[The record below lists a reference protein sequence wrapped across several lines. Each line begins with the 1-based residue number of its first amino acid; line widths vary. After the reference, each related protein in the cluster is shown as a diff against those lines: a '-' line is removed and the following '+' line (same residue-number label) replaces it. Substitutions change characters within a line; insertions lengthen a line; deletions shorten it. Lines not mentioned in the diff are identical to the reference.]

1 MSSRYLYLLT
11 AAAVFGCASTG
22 ANPGIARQSQAV
34 LTAEEMSQA
43 HADAT
48 TAYDAIARLRPNW
61 LAPKG
66 PTSGYYNAGTNY
78 PVVFVD
84 GQQYGDVNS
93 LKNIAGYNVGTLH
106 YYDVTQAGARFG
118 IKGGASGV
126 IEVMSKG
133 AGQQ

>member
-1 MSSRYLYLLT
+1 MSSRYFYVLS
-11 AAAVFGCASTG
+11 AAALVACASTG
-22 ANPGIARQSQAV
+22 VNPTVTRQSQAV

-106 YYDVTQAGARFG
+106 YYDVTEAGAKFG
-118 IKGGASGV
+118 LRGGASGV
-126 IEVMSKG
+126 IEVLSKA

>member
-1 MSSRYLYLLT
+1 MWVRLFYSIAI
-11 AAAVFGCASTG
+11 AALFGCATSG
-22 ANPGIARQSQAV
+22 ANAGGARQSFAV
-34 LTAEEMSQA
+34 LTSEEIQQA

-78 PVVFVD
+78 PNVFLD
-84 GQQYGDVNS
+84 GQAYGDINT
-93 LKNIAGYNVGTLH
+93 LKTIAGYNVGSAR

-118 IKGGASGV
+118 IKGGSSGV
-126 IEVMSKG
+126 IEVTSKSAG
-133 AGQQ
+133 AR

>member
-1 MSSRYLYLLT
+1 MSVKLFYSIAI
-11 AAAVFGCASTG
+11 AALFGCASSG
-22 ANPGIARQSQAV
+22 ANAGGARQSFAV
-34 LTAEEMSQA
+34 LTSEEIQQA

-66 PTSGYYNAGTNY
+66 PTSGYYGAGTQY
-78 PVVFVD
+78 ATVFLD
-84 GQQYGDVNS
+84 GQAYGDIS
-93 LKNIAGYNVGTLH
+93 TLKTIAGYNVGSVQ

-126 IEVMSKG
+126 IEVMSKSAG
-133 AGQQ
+133 AR

>member
-1 MSSRYLYLLT
+1 MSSRYFYLLT
-11 AAAVFGCASTG
+11 TAAVFGCASTG
-22 ANPGIARQSQAV
+22 TNPGIARQSSTV
-34 LTAEEMSQA
+34 LTAEEITQA

-48 TAYDAIARLRPNW
+48 TIYDAIARLRPNW

-78 PVVFVD
+78 PTVFLD
-84 GQQYGDVNS
+84 GQQYGDVNT
-93 LKNIAGYNVGTLH
+93 LKNISAYNVGSLH

>member
-1 MSSRYLYLLT
+1 MSSRYFYLLT

-22 ANPGIARQSQAV
+22 ANPGVARQSQAV
-34 LTAEEMSQA
+34 LTAEEIMQA

-61 LAPKG
+61 LAVKG
-66 PTSGYYNAGTNY
+66 VTSGYYNAGTQY
-78 PVVFVD
+78 AVVFLD
-84 GQQYGDVNS
+84 GQQFGDINA
-93 LKNIAGYNVGTLH
+93 LKNIAAYNVGSAH

-126 IEVMSKG
+126 IEVLSKG
-133 AGQQ
+133 AGQ